1 MKEGSRIVAVV
12 LGLVLALAGSQV
24 GATSPSGNLGLAPHP
39 ARQSILYDT
48 GSFLVW
54 EGVSGFIRVVDEG
67 DNPVAGA
74 TVYVDGQPIGV
85 TDQDGLLD
93 PGSLEI
99 GTALV
104 ALAQQA
110 EQPASRNA
118 HDGWGY
124 RTFLSSLTLDTEGD
138 PQPFIVSGPGEQRL
152 VVRRDSPLVL
162 FNLLVSIEWDADVT
176 YTEEISRAIQSA
188 SDYLYDIT
196 DAQMAFGQAA
206 IYDNAEHW
214 TDADMH
220 ISTSNV
226 VRPRAYVGGINSADP
241 AHAIKLG
248 RGWDG
253 TSGNQEPWD
262 QPDGYRTLIH
272 QFGNYA
278 LYLYDEYFGYVFDQY
293 GNLVGEV
300 PAYCTGPENRNPATD
315 ATNASIMDYQYT
327 TSELS
332 ARDVPGLWSTLCEQ
346 TAQWQMN
353 GESTWE
359 TVARTYSDTISPP
372 RWQFT
377 TPIER
382 GSVLTGPTSLPPD
395 ILALPQVEVHQTDPS
410 PPVRHLTVYG
420 PNSEAYGGA
429 NVSLRKQDGQII
441 EQGLTDRNG
450 RLDIY
455 GAVEGDTVQAV
466 SSDAGLEGS
475 VTVGTATSLT
485 LTLEPKH
492 KVYLPMVVK

>member
-1 MKEGSRIVAVV
+1 MKEGYGIVAVV

-24 GATSPSGNLGLAPHP
+24 GATGPAGNLDLAPHP
-39 ARQSILYDT
+39 AGQSILHDT
-48 GSFLVW
+48 ASFLVR

-74 TVYVDGQPIGV
+74 TVYADGQPIGV

-110 EQPASRNA
+110 ERPASRDA
-118 HDGWGY
+118 HDGWVY

-152 VVRRDSPLVL
+152 IIRRNSPLIL
-162 FNLLVSIEWDADVT
+162 FNLLVSVEWDAAVT

-196 DAQMAFGQAA
+196 DAQMTFGQVA
-206 IYDNAEHW
+206 IYDGAEHW
-214 TDADMH
+214 DDADIR
-220 ISTSNV
+220 ISVRNI
-226 VRPRAYVGGINSADP
+226 VRPHAHVGGINSADP

-248 RGWDG
+248 RAWDG
-253 TSGNQEPWD
+253 NSGNQGPWD
-262 QPDGYRTLIH
+262 QQDGYRTLIH
-272 QFGNYA
+272 QFGHYA
-278 LYLYDEYFGYVFDQY
+278 LYLYDEYFAYTFDPN
-293 GNLVGEV
+293 GNLTGEV

-315 ATNASIMDYQYT
+315 ATNASVMDYQYT

-332 ARDVPGLWSTLCEQ
+332 ARDVPGLWSTLCEE
-346 TAQWQMN
+346 TVQWQMN
-353 GESTWE
+353 GESAWE
-359 TVARTYSDTISPP
+359 TIARIYSDTVSPP

-410 PPVRHLTVYG
+410 PPVRQLTVYG
-420 PNSEAYGGA
+420 PNGEAYGGA
-429 NVSLRKQDGQII
+429 NVSLHEQDGQII
-441 EQGLTDRNG
+441 EQGFTNYDG
-450 RLDIY
+450 QLDIY
-455 GAVEGDTVQAV
+455 GAAEGDTLQAI
-466 SSDAGLEGS
+466 SLDGGLRGS
-475 VTVGTATSLT
+475 VTVGTGTSLT
-485 LTLEPKH
+485 LILEPQYKI
-492 KVYLPMVVK
+492 YLPVTVK